1 MQQIIKH
8 DLSPELAK
16 KAAAAAAD
24 YYTKK
29 WEKYDAKATWT
40 SDTHVDI
47 TFNVK
52 GVNVAATVDM
62 EPGQAVVEMQKVP
75 ILLRPFKTKA
85 LDAVHRTLEKW
96 IEKAKN
102 GELDD

>member
-8 DLSPELAK
+8 DLDPELAR
-16 KAAAAAAD
+16 KAAEKAAE

-29 WEKYDAKATWT
+29 WEKYEAKANWT
-40 SDTHVDI
+40 SDSHVDI

-52 GVNVAATVDM
+52 GVSVAATVDL

-96 IEKAKN
+96 IIKAKN
-102 GELDD
+102 GELD